1 MSSLHTSCKGTP
13 NLTFSSLL
21 GYGSE
26 LGCPQEVTTLLSV
39 AARRC
44 ILRAQLL
51 ILSVAVM
58 IPDTSTR
65 SHFSLC
71 YFTLQ
76 SNIPKSS
83 NELCRQQNRPIDE
96 FWNYLL
102 NWSSCRGCVVVVRTR
117 LSVSNHSWKKPGWIK
132 RTLLFSP
139 FHYKHKLK
147 FGSYSDI
154 FKWIWLW

>member
-1 MSSLHTSCKGTP
+1 MFGDNVSILTSKGPGMSSLHTSCKGTP

-51 ILSVAVM
+51 ILSVAVTV
-58 IPDTSTR
+58 PDTPTR
-65 SHFSLC
+65 SHFSHY

-76 SNIPKSS
+76 SNIPKFLANYVGSRIGRKTSS
-83 NELCRQQNRPIDE
+83 EIR
-96 FWNYLL
+96 YLL
-102 NWSSCRGCVVVVRTR
+102 NWLSCRGCVVVVPHDFR
-117 LSVSNHSWKKPGWIK
+117 L
-132 RTLLFSP
+132 
-139 FHYKHKLK
+139 
-147 FGSYSDI
+147 
-154 FKWIWLW
+154 